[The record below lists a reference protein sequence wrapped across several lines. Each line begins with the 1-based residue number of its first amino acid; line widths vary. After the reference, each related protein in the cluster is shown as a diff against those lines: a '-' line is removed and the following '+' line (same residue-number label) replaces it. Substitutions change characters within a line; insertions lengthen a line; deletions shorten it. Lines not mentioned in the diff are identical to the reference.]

1 MAAMAAGG
9 GGRCPRSIFDDR
21 SATHHFHLR
30 FPVKRL
36 ARVAHRCVEAWA
48 MSRPVRITNA
58 HQSITF
64 SRRMLLLSGAEAA
77 VGTMLIGRMGWL
89 AIAQNEKYALLSESN
104 RVQLIPVPPRRG
116 WIVDRNEKPIAINKA
131 SFRVDIIP
139 QQMVKGNDIV
149 SEVAKLIDLPPD
161 EVDRIN
167 RELAVSR
174 GFQPVSVAD
183 NVPYE
188 QYAAITVRLPELP
201 GISASRGFTRFYPG
215 GSTVGQLIGYVG
227 AASAD
232 EYEKENKNPLLLI
245 PGVKIGKEGLEKTLE
260 PILRGQPGGQRV
272 EVTARGKL
280 VKELDPKPDRSGNT
294 VQLTIDS
301 DLHQFAARRI
311 GDQSAAV
318 VVIDVTNG
326 DILAMPSMP
335 SFDPNNFSD
344 GISTNEWKMLSQDDH
359 LPLVDKALE
368 SLYPSGSTIK
378 PSMAMA
384 LLNAGIERGQRVNC
398 TGAFQLGNHT
408 FHCDKRHGPV
418 DMDAAVAHSCDVY
431 FYTMCLRVGADRLA
445 PMVRSMGF
453 GEKFDLPFD
462 NQRFGTIPDPDWM
475 MRKYHRKWQ
484 GYDTVNMSIGQGM
497 VLINP
502 LQLAVM
508 ASRLATGKR
517 VVPRLLKSQ
526 PVAPQ
531 TQLAVDEDHLNFIR
545 KAMWGVVDHG
555 TAAGAK
561 LPLDGIQM
569 AGKTGTA
576 QTHNLAAHERGDY
589 TSATWKL
596 RDHSLF
602 MPFVPFDKPRYAAAA
617 IVEHGGFGAAVAA
630 PLVRDT
636 LLFLYDRQKAI
647 ANLQTFEQSIGGTLA
662 ERLARKTAAWRSA
675 NGLLPLPTKQG

>member
-1 MAAMAAGG
+1 MATYDFDAIVIGSGISGGWAAKELCEKGMKVLML
-9 GGRCPRSIFDDR
+9 DR
-21 SATHHFHLR
+21 
-30 FPVKRL
+30 
-36 ARVAHRCVEAWA
+36 
-48 MSRPVRITNA
+48 
-58 HQSITF
+58 
-64 SRRMLLLSGAEAA
+64 
-77 VGTMLIGRMGWL
+77 GRMVEHRKDYITEGKGPW
-89 AIAQNEKYALLSESN
+89 
-104 RVQLIPVPPRRG
+104 QLPYRG
-116 WIVDRNEKPIAINKA
+116 N
-131 SFRVDIIP
+131 
-139 QQMVKGNDIV
+139 
-149 SEVAKLIDLPPD
+149 LPPD
-161 EVDRIN
+161 EVERIT
-167 RELAVSR
+167 RELAASR

-188 QYAAITVRLPELP
+188 QYAAITVRLPDLP
-201 GISASRGFTRFYPG
+201 GVAASRGFTRFYPG
-215 GSTVGQLIGYVG
+215 GSTVGQLVGYVG
-227 AASAD
+227 AASVT

-245 PGVKIGKEGLEKTLE
+245 PGVKIGKEGLEQTLE
-260 PILRGQPGGQRV
+260 STLRGEPGGQRV

-280 VKELDPKPDRSGNT
+280 VKELDPKPDRSGGT

-301 DLHQFAARRI
+301 DLHQYAARRI
-311 GDQSAAV
+311 GDQSCSV
-318 VVIDVTNG
+318 VVLDVTNG

-344 GISTNEWKMLSQDDH
+344 GISKNEWKMLSGDDH

-384 LLNAGIERGQRVNC
+384 LLNAGIDRKQKVNC

-418 DMDAAVAHSCDVY
+418 DMDAAVVHSCDVY
-431 FYTMCLRVGADRLA
+431 FYTMCLRVGAEKLS
-445 PMVRSMGF
+445 PMIRSMGF

-462 NQRFGTIPDPDWM
+462 NQRYGTVPDPQWLE
-475 MRKYHRKWQ
+475 RKYHRKWQ

-502 LQLAVM
+502 MQLAVM

-517 VVPRLLKSQ
+517 VMPRLLKSQ

-531 TQLAVDEDHLNFIR
+531 AHLEVDQDHLDFIR
-545 KAMWGVVDHG
+545 LAMAGVVDHG

-576 QTHNLAAHERGDY
+576 QTHNLSASERGDY

-602 MPFVPFDKPRYAAAA
+602 MAFVPFNNPRYAAAA

-630 PLVRDT
+630 PLIRDT
-636 LLFLYDRQKAI
+636 LLFLYDKQKALG
-647 ANLQTFEQSIGGTLA
+647 ALQTFEESIGGSLE
-662 ERLARKTAAWRSA
+662 ERLARKTSSWRSA
-675 NGLLPLPTKQG
+675 NGLPPVAASKA

>member
-1 MAAMAAGG
+1 MK
-9 GGRCPRSIFDDR
+9 
-21 SATHHFHLR
+21 HVR
-30 FPVKRL
+30 F
-36 ARVAHRCVEAWA
+36 
-48 MSRPVRITNA
+48 TNA

-64 SRRMLLLSGAEAA
+64 SRRMMLLSTAQAGVGA
-77 VGTMLIGRMGWL
+77 MLIGRMGWL
-89 AIAQNEKYALLSESN
+89 AIAQNEKYQLLSESN

-116 WIVDRNEKPIAINKA
+116 WIIDRKGKPIAINKA

-139 QQMVKGNDIV
+139 QQLVKGLDV
-149 SEVAKLIDLPPD
+149 VGPLAKLLQLPPD
-161 EVDRIN
+161 EIERIN
-167 RELAVSR
+167 RELATSR
-174 GFQPVSVAD
+174 GFQPVSVSD
-183 NVPYE
+183 NVAYE
-188 QYAAITVRLPELP
+188 RYAAVTVRLPELP
-201 GISASRGFTRFYPG
+201 GVAASRGFTRFYPA
-215 GSTVGQLIGYVG
+215 GSAVGQLVGYVG
-227 AASAD
+227 AASAA
-232 EYEKENKNPLLLI
+232 EYEKEGKNPLLLI
-245 PGVKIGKEGLEKTLE
+245 PGVKIGKEGLEQTLE
-260 PILRGQPGGQRV
+260 STLRGEPGGQRV

-280 VKELDPKPDRSGNT
+280 VKELDPKPDRSGGT
-294 VQLTIDS
+294 VQLTIDV
-301 DLHQFAARRI
+301 DLHEYAARRI
-311 GDQSAAV
+311 GDQSCSV
-318 VVIDVTNG
+318 VVLDVSNG

-335 SFDPNNFSD
+335 SFNPNNFSD
-344 GISTNEWKMLSQDDH
+344 GISRNEWKMLSGDDH

-384 LLNAGIERGQRVNC
+384 LLNAGIDRKQKVNC
-398 TGAFQLGNHT
+398 PGFFPLGNHV

-418 DMDAAVAHSCDVY
+418 DMDAAVVHSCDVY
-431 FYTMCLRVGADRLA
+431 FYTMCLRVGADKLA

-502 LQLAVM
+502 MQLAVM

-517 VVPRLLKSQ
+517 VIPRLLKSK
-526 PVAPQ
+526 PAAPQ
-531 TQLAVDEDHLNFIR
+531 AQLAVDADHLTFIR

-569 AGKTGTA
+569 AGKPGTA
-576 QTHNLAAHERGDY
+576 QAHTPSARGRGDY

-596 RDHSLF
+596 RVRSLV
-602 MPFVPFDKPRYAAAA
+602 MGFVPFNNPRYAAAA

-636 LLFLYDRQKAI
+636 LLFLYDRQKALV
-647 ANLQTFEQSIGGTLA
+647 ALETFEQSIGGTPDQ
-662 ERLARKTAAWRSA
+662 RLARKTAAWRSA
-675 NGLLPLPTKQG
+675 NGLPPLPRQA

>member
-1 MAAMAAGG
+1 M
-9 GGRCPRSIFDDR
+9 
-21 SATHHFHLR
+21 
-30 FPVKRL
+30 K
-36 ARVAHRCVEAWA
+36 
-48 MSRPVRITNA
+48 PVRLTA
-58 HQSITF
+58 THQSITF
-64 SRRMLLLSGAEAA
+64 SRRMLLLGGAQAGIGA
-77 VGTMLIGRMGWL
+77 LLIGRMGWL
-89 AIAQNEKYALLSESN
+89 SVAQNAKYQLLSESN

-116 WIVDRNEKPIAINKA
+116 WIIDRNGKPIAINKA
-131 SFRVDIIP
+131 SFRVDLIP
-139 QQMVKGNDIV
+139 QQLVNGPQIIARLQQLMN
-149 SEVAKLIDLPPD
+149 LPPD
-161 EVDRIN
+161 EVERIT
-167 RELAVSR
+167 RELAQSR

-201 GISASRGFTRFYPG
+201 GVSASQGFTRYYPG
-215 GSTVGQLIGYVG
+215 GSTVGQLVGYVG
-227 AASAD
+227 PASVA

-260 PILRGQPGGQRV
+260 PVLRGEPGGQRV

-280 VKELDPKPDRSGNT
+280 VKELDPKPDRSGGT

-301 DLHQFAARRI
+301 DLHQYAARRI

-318 VVIDVTNG
+318 VVLDVTNG

-335 SFDPNNFSD
+335 SFDPNDFSD
-344 GISTNEWKMLSQDDH
+344 GISQNEWKMLSQDDH

-378 PSMAMA
+378 PSMALA
-384 LLNAGIERGQRVNC
+384 LLNAGIDRSQKVNC

-408 FHCDKRHGPV
+408 FHCDKRHGPL
-418 DMDAAVAHSCDVY
+418 DMDGAVVHSCDVY
-431 FYTMCLRVGADRLA
+431 FYTMCLRVGADKLS

-462 NQRFGTIPDPDWM
+462 NQRYGTIPDPEWM

-502 LQLAVM
+502 LQLATM
-508 ASRLATGKR
+508 ASRLATGRR
-517 VVPRLLKSQ
+517 VVPRLLKSK

-531 TQLAVDEDHLNFIR
+531 TQLAVDQDHLDFIR

-555 TAAGAK
+555 TAAAAK
-561 LPLDGIQM
+561 LPLEGIQM

-576 QTHNLAAHERGDY
+576 QTHNLSASERGDY

-602 MPFVPFDKPRYAAAA
+602 MGFVPFDNPRYACAT

-636 LLFLYDRQKAI
+636 LLYLYDKQKAL
-647 ANLQTFEQSIGGTLA
+647 ASLDAFEQSLGGTLD
-662 ERLARKTAAWRSA
+662 ERLARKNAAWRAA
-675 NGLLPLPTKQG
+675 NGLPPLPKNQA

>member
-1 MAAMAAGG
+1 MK
-9 GGRCPRSIFDDR
+9 PI
-21 SATHHFHLR
+21 
-30 FPVKRL
+30 
-36 ARVAHRCVEAWA
+36 
-48 MSRPVRITNA
+48 RITNT

-64 SRRMLLLSGAEAA
+64 SRRMLMLGGAQAA
-77 VGTMLIGRMGWL
+77 VGALLIGRLGWL
-89 AIAQNEKYALLSESN
+89 SIVQNEKYQLLSESN

-116 WIVDRNEKPIAINKA
+116 WIVDRFGKPIAINKA

-139 QQMVKGNDIV
+139 QQLDKGHDVIP
-149 SEVAKLIDLPPD
+149 EVAQLLQLDAD
-161 EVDRIN
+161 DVDRI
-167 RELAVSR
+167 RHDLAQSR

-183 NVPYE
+183 NVPYD
-188 QYAAITVRLPELP
+188 QYAAITVRLPDLP
-201 GISASRGFTRFYPG
+201 GVAASQGFTRYYPG
-215 GSTVGQLIGYVG
+215 GSTVGQLVGYVG
-227 AASAD
+227 AASAE
-232 EYEKENKNPLLLI
+232 EYEKEGKNPLLLV

-272 EVTARGKL
+272 EVTARGKI
-280 VKELDPKPDRSGNT
+280 VKELDPKPDISGGT
-294 VQLTIDS
+294 VQLTIDA
-301 DLHQFAARRI
+301 DLHQYAARRI

-318 VVIDVTNG
+318 VVIDVSTG

-344 GISTNEWKMLSQDDH
+344 GISQAEWKMLSQDDH

-378 PSMAMA
+378 PSMALA
-384 LLNAGIERGQRVNC
+384 LLNAGIDRKQIVNC

-408 FHCDKRHGPV
+408 FHCDRRHGPL
-418 DMDAAVAHSCDVY
+418 DMDGAVVHSCDVY
-431 FYTMCLRVGADRLA
+431 FYTMCLRVGAEKLA

-453 GEKFDLPFD
+453 GEKFDLPFET
-462 NQRFGTIPDPDWM
+462 QRYGTIPDPEWM
-475 MRKYHRKWQ
+475 MRKYHREWQ

-508 ASRLATGKR
+508 ATRLATGKR
-517 VVPRLLKSQ
+517 VIPRLLKSK
-526 PVAPQ
+526 PIAPQ
-531 TQLAVDEDHLNFIR
+531 PELAVGQDHLDFIR

-555 TAAGAK
+555 TAAAAK
-561 LPLDGIQM
+561 FPIPGIQM

-576 QTHNLAAHERGDY
+576 QTHNLSAGERGNY
-589 TSATWKL
+589 TAANWKL

-602 MPFVPFDKPRYAAAA
+602 MAFVPFDNPRYACGT

-636 LLFLYDRQKAI
+636 LTFLYDKQMAMN
-647 ANLQTFEQSIGGTLA
+647 ALNAFEQSIGGPLD
-662 ERLARKTAAWRSA
+662 ERIARKTAAWRQA
-675 NGLLPLPTKQG
+675 NGLPPLPPNKQA

>member
-1 MAAMAAGG
+1 MK
-9 GGRCPRSIFDDR
+9 
-21 SATHHFHLR
+21 HVR
-30 FPVKRL
+30 F
-36 ARVAHRCVEAWA
+36 
-48 MSRPVRITNA
+48 TNA
-58 HQSITF
+58 HQSIAF
-64 SRRMLLLSGAEAA
+64 SRRMMLLGGAQAA

-89 AIAQNEKYALLSESN
+89 AIAQNEKYQLLSESN

-116 WIVDRNEKPIAINKA
+116 WIIDRNGKPIAINKA

-139 QQMVKGNDIV
+139 QQMVKGHDVV
-149 SEVAKLIDLPPD
+149 SDVAKLIQLPPD
-161 EVDRIN
+161 EVERIN

-183 NVPYE
+183 NIPYE

-201 GISASRGFTRFYPG
+201 GIAASRGFTRFYPA
-215 GSTVGQLIGYVG
+215 GSAVGQLVGYVG
-227 AASAD
+227 AASAA

-260 PILRGQPGGQRV
+260 STLRGEPGGQRV

-280 VKELDPKPDRSGNT
+280 VKELDPKPDRSGGT

-301 DLHQFAARRI
+301 DLHEYAARRI
-311 GDQSAAV
+311 GDQSCSV
-318 VVIDVTNG
+318 VVLDVTNG

-344 GISTNEWKMLSQDDH
+344 GISQNEWKMLSDDDH

-384 LLNAGIERGQRVNC
+384 LLNAGIDRKQRVNC
-398 TGAFQLGNHT
+398 TGSYPLGNHV

-418 DMDAAVAHSCDVY
+418 DMDAAIVHSCDIY
-431 FYTMCLRVGADRLA
+431 FYDMCRRVGAEKLA

-462 NQRFGTIPDPDWM
+462 NQRFGTIPDPEWM
-475 MRKYHRKWQ
+475 MRKYHRQWQ
-484 GYDTVNMSIGQGM
+484 TYDTINMSIGQGM

-508 ASRLATGKR
+508 ASRLATGRR
-517 VVPRLLKSQ
+517 VVPRLLRNK
-526 PVAPQ
+526 PVVPQ
-531 TQLAVDEDHLNFIR
+531 TQLAVDADHLNFIR
-545 KAMWGVVDHG
+545 NAMAGVVDHG
-555 TAAGAK
+555 TAAAAK

-576 QTHNLAAHERGDY
+576 QTHRLSDSERGNY
-589 TSATWKL
+589 TAALWKL

-602 MPFVPFDKPRYAAAA
+602 MGFVPFDNPRYAAAA

-636 LLFLYDRQKAI
+636 LLFLYDKQKAI
-647 ANLQTFEQSIGGTLA
+647 ASLQAFEQSLGGTLE
-662 ERLARKTAAWRSA
+662 ERLARKAAAWRSS
-675 NGLLPLPTKQG
+675 NGLPPLPPKQA

>member
-1 MAAMAAGG
+1 MK
-9 GGRCPRSIFDDR
+9 PI
-21 SATHHFHLR
+21 
-30 FPVKRL
+30 
-36 ARVAHRCVEAWA
+36 
-48 MSRPVRITNA
+48 RITTA

-64 SRRMLLLSGAEAA
+64 SRRMLMLGGAQAA
-77 VGTMLIGRMGWL
+77 IGGLLIGRLGWL
-89 AIAQNEKYALLSESN
+89 AVAQNEKYQLLSESN

-116 WIVDRNEKPIAINKA
+116 WLIDRNGKPIAINKA

-139 QQMVKGNDIV
+139 QQLDKGRDIV
-149 SEVAKLIDLPPD
+149 PEVAKLLQLEPD
-161 EVDRIN
+161 EVDRI
-167 RELAVSR
+167 RKELATSH
-174 GFQPVSVAD
+174 GFRPVSVGD

-188 QYAAITVRLPELP
+188 QYAAITVRLPDLP
-201 GISASRGFTRFYPG
+201 GVAASQGFTRFYPG
-215 GSTVGQLIGYVG
+215 GPTVGQLVGYVG
-227 AASAD
+227 AASTA
-232 EYEKENKNPLLLI
+232 EYERENKNPLLLV
-245 PGVKIGKEGLEKTLE
+245 PGVKIGKEGLEQTLE
-260 PILRGQPGGQRV
+260 QTLRGQPGGQRV

-280 VKELDPKPDRSGNT
+280 VKELDPKPDISGGT

-301 DLHQFAARRI
+301 DLHEYAARRI
-311 GDQSAAV
+311 GDQSASV
-318 VVIDVTNG
+318 VVIDVKTG

-344 GISTNEWKMLSQDDH
+344 GISQAEWKMLSGDDH
-359 LPLVDKALE
+359 LPLLDKTVE

-384 LLNAGIERGQRVNC
+384 LLNAGIDRKQIVNC

-418 DMDAAVAHSCDVY
+418 DMDAAVVHSCDVY
-431 FYTMCLRVGADRLA
+431 FYSMCLRVGAEKLS

-517 VVPRLLKSQ
+517 VVPRLLKSK
-526 PVAPQ
+526 PIVPQ

-555 TAAGAK
+555 TAAAAK

-576 QTHNLAAHERGDY
+576 QTHNLSASERGDY

-602 MPFVPFDKPRYAAAA
+602 MGFVPFDNPRYAAAT

-630 PLVRDT
+630 PLIRDT
-636 LLFLYDRQKAI
+636 LLFLYDKQKAL
-647 ANLQTFEQSIGGTLA
+647 AALQNFEQSIGGTPE
-662 ERLARKTAAWRSA
+662 ERLARKTAAWRTT
-675 NGLLPLPTKQG
+675 NGLPPLPAKQA

>member
-1 MAAMAAGG
+1 MSKAK
-9 GGRCPRSIFDDR
+9 
-21 SATHHFHLR
+21 R
-30 FPVKRL
+30 FT
-36 ARVAHRCVEAWA
+36 
-48 MSRPVRITNA
+48 SA
-58 HQSITF
+58 HQSISF
-64 SRRMLLLSGAEAA
+64 SRRMMLLGGAQ
-77 VGTMLIGRMGWL
+77 VGVGALLIGRLGWL
-89 AIAQNEKYALLSESN
+89 SIAQNAKYQLLSESN

-116 WIVDRNEKPIAINKA
+116 WIIDRNGKPLAINRS

-139 QQMVKGNDIV
+139 QQLTDGSRV
-149 SEVAKLIDLPPD
+149 VATLTELLKLPPD

-167 RELAVSR
+167 RELEHSR

-183 NVPYE
+183 NIPYE
-188 QYAAITVRLPELP
+188 QYAAITVRLPELA
-201 GISASRGFTRFYPG
+201 GVAASRGFTRFYPG
-215 GSTVGQLIGYVG
+215 GPAVGQLVGYVG
-227 AASAD
+227 AASAA

-245 PGVKIGKEGLEKTLE
+245 PGVKIGKEGLEKSLE
-260 PILRGQPGGQRV
+260 PTLRGQPGGQRV

-280 VKELDPKPDRSGNT
+280 VKELDPKPDRSGGS
-294 VQLTIDS
+294 VQLTIDA
-301 DLHQFAARRI
+301 DLHEYAARRI
-311 GDQSAAV
+311 GDQSCSV
-318 VVIDVTNG
+318 VVLDVTNG

-344 GISTNEWKMLSQDDH
+344 GISKNEWKMLSGDDH

-384 LLNAGIERGQRVNC
+384 LLNAGIDRKQRVNC
-398 TGAFQLGNHT
+398 TGSYPLGNHV

-418 DMDAAVAHSCDVY
+418 DMDAAIVHSCDIY
-431 FYTMCLRVGADRLA
+431 FYDMCRRVGAEKLA

-462 NQRFGTIPDPDWM
+462 NQSYGTVPDPEWM
-475 MRKYHRKWQ
+475 MRKYHRQWQ
-484 GYDTVNMSIGQGM
+484 TYDTINMSIGQGM

-517 VVPRLLKSQ
+517 VVPRLLKSK
-526 PVAPQ
+526 PVVSQ
-531 TQLAVDEDHLNFIR
+531 TQLAVDADHLNFIR
-545 KAMWGVVDHG
+545 SAMAGVVDHG
-555 TAAGAK
+555 TAAAAK

-576 QTHNLAAHERGDY
+576 QTHRLSASERGNY
-589 TSATWKL
+589 TAALWKL

-602 MPFVPFDKPRYAAAA
+602 MGFVPFNNPRYAAAA

-636 LLFLYDRQKAI
+636 LLFLYDRQRAI
-647 ANLQTFEQSIGGTLA
+647 QALNVFEQSIGGTLA
-662 ERLARKTAAWRSA
+662 ERATRKTAGWRTA
-675 NGLLPLPTKQG
+675 NGLPPLPTTQA

>member
-1 MAAMAAGG
+1 MK
-9 GGRCPRSIFDDR
+9 
-21 SATHHFHLR
+21 HVR
-30 FPVKRL
+30 F
-36 ARVAHRCVEAWA
+36 
-48 MSRPVRITNA
+48 TNA
-58 HQSITF
+58 HQSLAF
-64 SRRMLLLSGAEAA
+64 SRRMMLLGGAQAA

-89 AIAQNEKYALLSESN
+89 AIAQNEKYQLLSESN

-116 WIVDRNEKPIAINKA
+116 WIIDRNGKPIAINKA

-139 QQMVKGNDIV
+139 QQMVKGHDVV
-149 SEVAKLIDLPPD
+149 SDVAKLIQLPPD

-183 NVPYE
+183 NIPYD

-201 GISASRGFTRFYPG
+201 GIAASRGFTRFYPA
-215 GSTVGQLIGYVG
+215 GSAVGQLVGYVG

-245 PGVKIGKEGLEKTLE
+245 PGVKIGKEGLEKSLE
-260 PILRGQPGGQRV
+260 QTLRGEPGGQRV

-280 VKELDPKPDRSGNT
+280 VKELEPKPDRSGGT
-294 VQLTIDS
+294 VQLTIDA
-301 DLHQFAARRI
+301 DLHEYAARRI
-311 GDQSAAV
+311 GDQSCSV
-318 VVIDVTNG
+318 VVLDVTTG

-335 SFDPNNFSD
+335 SFNPNNFSD
-344 GISTNEWKMLSQDDH
+344 GISKNEWKMLSDDDH

-384 LLNAGIERGQRVNC
+384 LLNAGIDRKQRVNC
-398 TGAFQLGNHT
+398 TGSYPLGNHV

-418 DMDAAVAHSCDVY
+418 DMTDAVVKSCDIY
-431 FYTMCLRVGADRLA
+431 FYEMCRRVGAEKLA

-462 NQRFGTIPDPDWM
+462 NQRYGTIPDPEWM
-475 MRKYHRKWQ
+475 RRKYHREWQ
-484 GYDTVNMSIGQGM
+484 TYDTINMSIGQGM

-502 LQLAVM
+502 MQLAVM

-517 VVPRLLKSQ
+517 VVPRLLKNK
-526 PVAPQ
+526 PVVPQ
-531 TQLAVDEDHLNFIR
+531 TQLAVDQDHLDFIR
-545 KAMWGVVDHG
+545 LAMAGVVDHG
-555 TAAGAK
+555 TAAAAK
-561 LPLDGIQM
+561 LPLAGIQM

-576 QTHNLAAHERGDY
+576 QTHNLSAGERGDY
-589 TSATWKL
+589 TAAQWKL

-602 MPFVPFDKPRYAAAA
+602 MAFVPFNNPRYAAAA

-636 LLFLYDRQKAI
+636 LLFLYDRQKAV
-647 ANLQTFEQSIGGTLA
+647 AALETFEQSIGGTLE
-662 ERLARKTAAWRSA
+662 ERIDRKTTKWRSA
-675 NGLLPLPTKQG
+675 NGLAPLPPKQA

>member
-1 MAAMAAGG
+1 
-9 GGRCPRSIFDDR
+9 
-21 SATHHFHLR
+21 
-30 FPVKRL
+30 VK
-36 ARVAHRCVEAWA
+36 H
-48 MSRPVRITNA
+48 VRITTV

-64 SRRMLLLSGAEAA
+64 SRRMMLLSGAQVA
-77 VGTMLIGRMGWL
+77 VGGLLVGRMGWL
-89 AIAQNEKYALLSESN
+89 AIAQNEKYQLLSESN

-116 WIVDRNEKPIAINKA
+116 WLIDRNGKPIAINKA
-131 SFRVDIIP
+131 SFRVDLIP
-139 QQMVKGNDIV
+139 QQIPKGNGDRTIV
-149 SEVAKLIDLPPD
+149 QLQHLMNLPPD
-161 EVDRIN
+161 EVDRIT
-167 RELAVSR
+167 RELAASR

-201 GISASRGFTRFYPG
+201 GVAASRGFTRFYPG
-215 GSTVGQLIGYVG
+215 GSTVGQLVGYVG
-227 AASAD
+227 PASAA

-245 PGVKIGKEGLEKTLE
+245 PGVKIGKSGLEKTLE
-260 PILRGQPGGQRV
+260 STLRGEPGGQRV
-272 EVTARGKL
+272 EVTAKGKL
-280 VKELDPKPDRSGNT
+280 VKELEPKPDRSGGT

-301 DLHQFAARRI
+301 DLHQYAARRI
-311 GDQSAAV
+311 GDQSCSV
-318 VVIDVTNG
+318 VVLDVTNG

-344 GISTNEWKMLSQDDH
+344 GISQSEWKMLSGDDH
-359 LPLVDKALE
+359 LPLVDKTLE

-384 LLNAGIERGQRVNC
+384 LLNAGIDRKQIVVCN
-398 TGAFQLGNHT
+398 GAFPLGNHV
-408 FHCDKRHGPV
+408 FHCDKRHGPL
-418 DMDAAVAHSCDVY
+418 DMDGAIVHSCDVY
-431 FYTMCLRVGADRLA
+431 FYTMCLRVGAEKLA

-462 NQRFGTIPDPDWM
+462 NQRYGTIPDPEWM
-475 MRKYHRKWQ
+475 MRKYHRRWQ

-517 VVPRLLKSQ
+517 VVPRLLKNK
-526 PVAPQ
+526 PVVPQ
-531 TQLAVDEDHLNFIR
+531 AQLAVDQDHLDFIR
-545 KAMWGVVDHG
+545 TAMAGVVDHG
-555 TAAGAK
+555 TAAAAK
-561 LPLDGIQM
+561 LPLQGIQM

-576 QTHNLAAHERGDY
+576 QTHNLSAGERGNY
-589 TSATWKL
+589 TASQWKL

-602 MPFVPFDKPRYAAAA
+602 MGFAPFDNPRYAIGT

-636 LLFLYDRQKAI
+636 MTYLFDKQKAL
-647 ANLQTFEQSIGGTLA
+647 AALDTFEQGIGGPPDVRMT
-662 ERLARKTAAWRSA
+662 RKTAAWRSA
-675 NGLLPLPTKQG
+675 NGLPPLPPKQA

>member
-1 MAAMAAGG
+1 MAAVAGRPAGRWRAALEPDGAARG
-9 GGRCPRSIFDDR
+9 HFDLRLPLVCLGRLSHR
-21 SATHHFHLR
+21 
-30 FPVKRL
+30 RL
-36 ARVAHRCVEAWA
+36 EARA
-48 MSRPVRITNA
+48 MKHMRITTA

-64 SRRMLLLSGAEAA
+64 SRRMMLLGGAQAA
-77 VGTMLIGRMGWL
+77 VGGLLVGRMGWL
-89 AIAQNEKYALLSESN
+89 AIAQNEKYQLLSESN

-116 WIVDRNEKPIAINKA
+116 WIIDRNGKPIAINKA
-131 SFRVDIIP
+131 SFRVDLIP
-139 QQMVKGNDIV
+139 QQIV
-149 SEVAKLIDLPPD
+149 NGPQVIAELQHLMRLPPD
-161 EVDRIN
+161 EVDRIR
-167 RELAVSR
+167 RELAASR

-188 QYAAITVRLPELP
+188 QYAAITVRLPDLP
-201 GISASRGFTRFYPG
+201 GVAASRGFTRFYPG
-215 GSTVGQLIGYVG
+215 GYTVGQRVGYVG
-227 AASAD
+227 AASVT

-260 PILRGQPGGQRV
+260 PVLRGEPGGQRV

-280 VKELDPKPDRSGNT
+280 VKELDPKPDVSGQT

-301 DLHQFAARRI
+301 DLHQYASRRI
-311 GDQSAAV
+311 GDQSGSV
-318 VVIDVTNG
+318 VVMDVTNG
-326 DILAMPSMP
+326 DILAMTSMP
-335 SFDPNNFSD
+335 SFNPNNFSD
-344 GISTNEWKMLSQDDH
+344 GISGNEWKMLSQDDH

-384 LLNAGIERGQRVNC
+384 LLNAGIDRKQIVVCN
-398 TGAFQLGNHT
+398 GAFQLGNHT
-408 FHCDKRHGPV
+408 FHCDKRHGPL
-418 DMDAAVAHSCDVY
+418 DMDGAVVHSCDVY
-431 FYTMCLRVGADRLA
+431 FYTMCLRVGAEKLS

-517 VVPRLLKSQ
+517 VVPRLLKNK
-526 PVAPQ
+526 PIVPQ
-531 TQLAVDEDHLNFIR
+531 TQLAVDQDHLDFIR

-555 TAAGAK
+555 TAAAAK
-561 LPLDGIQM
+561 LPLDGVQM

-576 QTHNLAAHERGDY
+576 QTHNLSAGERGDY

-602 MPFVPFDKPRYAAAA
+602 MAFVPFDNPRYAAAT

-630 PLVRDT
+630 PLIRDT
-636 LLFLYDRQKAI
+636 ITYLYDKQKALE
-647 ANLQTFEQSIGGTLA
+647 ALNLFEQSIGGTPD

-675 NGLLPLPTKQG
+675 NGLPPVAPSKA

>member
-1 MAAMAAGG
+1 
-9 GGRCPRSIFDDR
+9 
-21 SATHHFHLR
+21 
-30 FPVKRL
+30 
-36 ARVAHRCVEAWA
+36 
-48 MSRPVRITNA
+48 MSRPTRLTTA

-64 SRRMLLLSGAEAA
+64 SRRMLLLGTAQAGVGAL
-77 VGTMLIGRMGWL
+77 LIGRLGWL
-89 AIAQNEKYALLSESN
+89 AIAQNQKYQLLSESN

-116 WIVDRNEKPIAINKA
+116 WIIDRNGKPIAINRS

-139 QQMVKGNDIV
+139 QQLVDGPRV
-149 SEVAKLIDLPPD
+149 VTHLTKLLDLPPD
-161 EVDRIN
+161 EVDRITK
-167 RELAVSR
+167 ELSHSR

-183 NVPYE
+183 NIPYE
-188 QYAAITVRLPELP
+188 QYAAITVRLPELQ
-201 GISASRGFTRFYPG
+201 GVAASRGFTRYYPG
-215 GSTVGQLIGYVG
+215 GSTVGQLVGYVG
-227 AASAD
+227 AANEK
-232 EYEKENKNPLLLI
+232 EYEAENRNPLLLV
-245 PGVKIGKEGLEKTLE
+245 PGVKIGKEGLEQTLE
-260 PILRGQPGGQRV
+260 QTLRGVPGGQRV

-280 VKELDPKPDRSGNT
+280 VKELDPKPDRSGGT

-301 DLHQFAARRI
+301 DLHEYAARRI
-311 GDQSAAV
+311 GDQSCSV

-344 GISTNEWKMLSQDDH
+344 GISTNEWKMLSGDDH

-384 LLNAGIERGQRVNC
+384 LLNAGIDRTQKVNC

-418 DMDAAVAHSCDVY
+418 DMDGAVVHSCDVY
-431 FYTMCLRVGADRLA
+431 FYSMCLRVGADKLS
-445 PMVRSMGF
+445 PMIRSMGF

-462 NQRFGTIPDPDWM
+462 NQRYGTVPDPEWM

-508 ASRLATGKR
+508 ASRLATGRR
-517 VVPRLLKSQ
+517 VVPRLLKNK
-526 PVAPQ
+526 PIVPQ
-531 TQLAVDEDHLNFIR
+531 TQLAVDEDHLNFIH

-555 TAAGAK
+555 TAAAAK

-576 QTHNLAAHERGDY
+576 QTHNLSASERGDY
-589 TSATWKL
+589 TSATWRL

-602 MPFVPFDKPRYAAAA
+602 MGFVPFDKPRYAAAA

-630 PLVRDT
+630 PLIRDT
-636 LLFLYDRQKAI
+636 ITFLYDRQKAM
-647 ANLQTFEQSIGGTLA
+647 AALDSFEQSIGGPL
-662 ERLARKTAAWRSA
+662 EQRVARKTAAWRAA
-675 NGLLPLPTKQG
+675 NGLPPLPAQQA

>member
-1 MAAMAAGG
+1 M
-9 GGRCPRSIFDDR
+9 
-21 SATHHFHLR
+21 
-30 FPVKRL
+30 K
-36 ARVAHRCVEAWA
+36 
-48 MSRPVRITNA
+48 PVRLTTA

-64 SRRMLLLSGAEAA
+64 SRRMMLLGGAQAA
-77 VGTMLIGRMGWL
+77 VGGLLIGRMGWL
-89 AIAQNEKYALLSESN
+89 AIAQNEKYNLLSESN

-116 WIVDRNEKPIAINKA
+116 WIIDRNGKPIAINKA
-131 SFRVDIIP
+131 SFRVDLIP
-139 QQMVKGNDIV
+139 QQIV
-149 SEVAKLIDLPPD
+149 DGPKVISALQKLIDLTPD
-161 EVDRIN
+161 DVERIT
-167 RELAVSR
+167 REPAEAR
-174 GFQPVSVAD
+174 GSQPVSVAD

-188 QYAAITVRLPELP
+188 QYAALTVRLPDLP
-201 GISASRGFTRFYPG
+201 GVAASRGFARFYPG
-215 GSTVGQLIGYVG
+215 GSTVGQLVGYVG
-227 AASAD
+227 PASVK
-232 EYEKENKNPLLLI
+232 EYEKENRNPLLLI
-245 PGVKIGKEGLEKTLE
+245 PGVKIGKEGLEQTLE
-260 PILRGQPGGQRV
+260 QTLRGEPGGQRV

-280 VKELDPKPDRSGNT
+280 VKELDPKPDRSGGT

-301 DLHQFAARRI
+301 DLHQYAARRI
-311 GDQSAAV
+311 GDQSSSV
-318 VVIDVTNG
+318 VVLDVTNG

-335 SFDPNNFSD
+335 SFNPNDFSD
-344 GISTNEWKMLSQDDH
+344 GISQNEWKMLSGDDH
-359 LPLVDKALE
+359 VPLVDKALE

-384 LLNAGIERGQRVNC
+384 LLNAGVDRSQKVNC

-418 DMDAAVAHSCDVY
+418 DMDAAVVHSCDVY
-431 FYTMCLRVGADRLA
+431 FYSMCLRVGAEKLS

-502 LQLAVM
+502 MQLATM

-517 VVPRLLKSQ
+517 EVPRLLKNT
-526 PVAPQ
+526 PVVPPP
-531 TQLAVDEDHLNFIR
+531 QLAADEDRLNFIR

-555 TAAGAK
+555 TAAAAK

-576 QTHNLAAHERGDY
+576 QTHNLSAGERGDY

-602 MPFVPFDKPRYAAAA
+602 MAFVPFDNPRYAAAT

-630 PLVRDT
+630 PLIRDT
-636 LLFLYDRQKAI
+636 ITYLYDKQKALE
-647 ANLQTFEQSIGGTLA
+647 ALNLFEQSIGGTPD

-675 NGLLPLPTKQG
+675 NP

>member
-1 MAAMAAGG
+1 MK
-9 GGRCPRSIFDDR
+9 PI
-21 SATHHFHLR
+21 
-30 FPVKRL
+30 
-36 ARVAHRCVEAWA
+36 
-48 MSRPVRITNA
+48 RITNT

-64 SRRMLLLSGAEAA
+64 SRRMLMLGGAQAA
-77 VGTMLIGRMGWL
+77 VGALLVGRMGWL
-89 AIAQNEKYALLSESN
+89 SVVQNEKYQLLSESN

-116 WIVDRNEKPIAINKA
+116 WIIDRFGKPIAINKA

-139 QQMVKGNDIV
+139 QQLDKGRDIV
-149 SEVAKLIDLPPD
+149 PEVAKLLQLEDD
-161 EVDRIN
+161 EVERI
-167 RELAVSR
+167 RHDLAQSR

-183 NVPYE
+183 NVPYD
-188 QYAAITVRLPELP
+188 QYAAITVRLPDLP
-201 GISASRGFTRFYPG
+201 GVAASQGFTRYYPG
-215 GSTVGQLIGYVG
+215 GSTVGQLVGYVG
-227 AASAD
+227 AASAE
-232 EYEKENKNPLLLI
+232 EYEKENKNPLLLV

-260 PILRGQPGGQRV
+260 PVLRGQPGGQRV
-272 EVTARGKL
+272 EVTARGKI
-280 VKELDPKPDRSGNT
+280 VKELDPKPDISGGT
-294 VQLTIDS
+294 VQLTIDA
-301 DLHQFAARRI
+301 DLHQYAARRI

-318 VVIDVTNG
+318 VVIDVASG

-344 GISTNEWKMLSQDDH
+344 GISQAEWKMLSSDDH

-378 PSMAMA
+378 PSMALA
-384 LLNAGIERGQRVNC
+384 LLNAGIDRKQIVNC
-398 TGAFQLGNHT
+398 SGAFQLGNHT
-408 FHCDKRHGPV
+408 FHCDKRHGPL
-418 DMDAAVAHSCDVY
+418 DMDGAVVHSCDVY
-431 FYTMCLRVGADRLA
+431 FYTMCLRVGADKLA

-462 NQRFGTIPDPDWM
+462 NQRYGTIPDPDWM

-517 VVPRLLKSQ
+517 VVPRLLKSK
-526 PVAPQ
+526 PVVPQ
-531 TQLAVDEDHLNFIR
+531 TELAVGQDHLDFIR

-555 TAAGAK
+555 TAAAAK
-561 LPLDGIQM
+561 FPIDGIQM

-576 QTHNLAAHERGDY
+576 QTHNLSAGERGDY
-589 TSATWKL
+589 TAANWKL

-602 MPFVPFDKPRYAAAA
+602 MGFVPFDNPRYACGT

-636 LLFLYDRQKAI
+636 LTFLYDKQKALE
-647 ANLQTFEQSIGGTLA
+647 ALNAFEQSIGGPLE
-662 ERLARKTAAWRSA
+662 ERIARKTAAWRQA
-675 NGLLPLPTKQG
+675 NGLPPLPPNKLA

>member
-1 MAAMAAGG
+1 
-9 GGRCPRSIFDDR
+9 
-21 SATHHFHLR
+21 
-30 FPVKRL
+30 
-36 ARVAHRCVEAWA
+36 VEAW
-48 MSRPVRITNA
+48 PVKPIRITNA

-64 SRRMLLLSGAEAA
+64 SRRMLMLGGAQAA
-77 VGTMLIGRMGWL
+77 VGGLLVGRLGWL
-89 AIAQNEKYALLSESN
+89 AIAQNEKYQLLSENN

-116 WIVDRNEKPIAINKA
+116 WLIDRYGKPIAINKA

-139 QQMVKGNDIV
+139 QQLDKGRDV
-149 SEVAKLIDLPPD
+149 VPDVAKLLALEPD
-161 EVDRIN
+161 DVDRI
-167 RELAVSR
+167 RKELAQSR

-188 QYAAITVRLPELP
+188 QYAAITVRLPDLP
-201 GISASRGFTRFYPG
+201 GVAASQGFTRFYPG
-215 GSTVGQLIGYVG
+215 GSTVGQLVGYVG
-227 AASAD
+227 AASAE
-232 EYEKENKNPLLLI
+232 EYEKENKNPLLLV
-245 PGVKIGKEGLEKTLE
+245 PGVKIGKEGLEKELE
-260 PILRGQPGGQRV
+260 STLRGQPGGQRV

-280 VKELDPKPDRSGNT
+280 VKELDPKPDISGGT

-301 DLHQFAARRI
+301 DLHQYAARRI
-311 GDQSAAV
+311 GDQSASV
-318 VVIDVTNG
+318 VVIDVTTG

-344 GISTNEWKMLSQDDH
+344 GISQAEWKMLSSDNH
-359 LPLVDKALE
+359 LPLVDKTVE

-378 PSMAMA
+378 PSMALA
-384 LLNAGIERGQRVNC
+384 LLNAGIDRKQIVVC
-398 TGAFQLGNHT
+398 SGAFQLGNHT
-408 FHCDKRHGPV
+408 FHCDRRHGPL
-418 DMDAAVAHSCDVY
+418 DMDGAVVHSCDVY
-431 FYTMCLRVGADRLA
+431 FYTMCLRVGAEKLA

-462 NQRFGTIPDPDWM
+462 HQRYGTIPDPDWM
-475 MRKYHRKWQ
+475 MRKYHREWQ

-517 VVPRLLKSQ
+517 VVPRLLKNK
-526 PVAPQ
+526 PVVAQ
-531 TQLAVDEDHLNFIR
+531 TQLAVDQDHLDFIR

-555 TAAGAK
+555 TAAAAK
-561 LPLDGIQM
+561 FPIDGIQM

-576 QTHNLAAHERGDY
+576 QTHNLSAGERGNY
-589 TSATWKL
+589 TSATWAL

-602 MPFVPFDKPRYAAAA
+602 MGFLPFDNPRYACGT

-636 LLFLYDRQKAI
+636 LTFLYDKQKAL
-647 ANLQTFEQSIGGTLA
+647 AALDTFEQSIGGTLD
-662 ERLARKTAAWRSA
+662 ERIARKTASWRQA
-675 NGLLPLPTKQG
+675 NGFPPLPPAKLA

>member
-1 MAAMAAGG
+1 MNQAK
-9 GGRCPRSIFDDR
+9 
-21 SATHHFHLR
+21 R
-30 FPVKRL
+30 FT
-36 ARVAHRCVEAWA
+36 
-48 MSRPVRITNA
+48 SA

-64 SRRMLLLSGAEAA
+64 SRRMLLLGGAQ
-77 VGTMLIGRMGWL
+77 VGVGALLIGRLGWL
-89 AIAQNEKYALLSESN
+89 SIAQNAKYQLLSENN

-116 WIVDRNEKPIAINKA
+116 WIIDRNGKPIAINRS

-139 QQMVKGNDIV
+139 QQLTDGPRVV
-149 SEVAKLIDLPPD
+149 STLTDLLKLPPD

-167 RELAVSR
+167 RELERSR

-183 NVPYE
+183 NIPYE
-188 QYAAITVRLPELP
+188 QYAAITVRLPELA
-201 GISASRGFTRFYPG
+201 GVAASRGFSRFYPG
-215 GSTVGQLIGYVG
+215 GPAVGQLVGYVG
-227 AASAD
+227 AASAA

-245 PGVKIGKEGLEKTLE
+245 PGVKIGKEGLEQTLE
-260 PILRGQPGGQRV
+260 QTLRGQPGGQRV

-294 VQLTIDS
+294 VQLTIDA
-301 DLHQFAARRI
+301 DLHEYAARRI
-311 GDQSAAV
+311 GDQSCSV
-318 VVIDVTNG
+318 VVMDVTNG

-344 GISTNEWKMLSQDDH
+344 GISKNEWKMLSSDDH

-384 LLNAGIERGQRVNC
+384 LLNAGIDRKQRVNC
-398 TGAFQLGNHT
+398 TGSYPLGNHV
-408 FHCDKRHGPV
+408 FHCDQRHGPV
-418 DMDAAVAHSCDVY
+418 DMDAAIVHSCDIY
-431 FYTMCLRVGADRLA
+431 FYDMCRRVGAEKLA
-445 PMVRSMGF
+445 PMIRSMGF

-462 NQRFGTIPDPDWM
+462 NQRYGTVPDPQWM
-475 MRKYHRKWQ
+475 MRKYHREWQ
-484 GYDTVNMSIGQGM
+484 TYDTINMSIGQGM

-517 VVPRLLKSQ
+517 VIPRLLKNQ

-531 TQLAVDEDHLNFIR
+531 AQLEVDADHLTFIR
-545 KAMWGVVDHG
+545 SAMAGVVDHG
-555 TAAGAK
+555 TAAAAK
-561 LPLDGIQM
+561 LPIDGVQL

-576 QTHNLAAHERGDY
+576 QTHRLSDSERGNY
-589 TSATWKL
+589 TAALWKL

-602 MPFVPFDKPRYAAAA
+602 MGFAPYDNPRYAAAA

-636 LLFLYDRQKAI
+636 LTFLYDKPKGIQAL
-647 ANLQTFEQSIGGTLA
+647 NLFEQSIGGTLY
-662 ERLARKTAAWRSA
+662 ERAARKTAAWRSA
-675 NGLLPLPTKQG
+675 NGLPPLPTTQA